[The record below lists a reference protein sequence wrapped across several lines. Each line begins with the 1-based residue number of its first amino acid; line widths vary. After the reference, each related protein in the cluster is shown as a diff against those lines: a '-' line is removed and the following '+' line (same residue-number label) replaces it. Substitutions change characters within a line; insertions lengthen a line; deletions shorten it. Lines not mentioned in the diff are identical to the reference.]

1 MEIFKKYYGVKCFG
15 QLSLGL
21 VEALALVTKDSHD
34 G

>member
-1 MEIFKKYYGVKCFG
+1 MKMFLKYYGVKCFG

-21 VEALALVTKDSHD
+21 VEALALVTNESHD